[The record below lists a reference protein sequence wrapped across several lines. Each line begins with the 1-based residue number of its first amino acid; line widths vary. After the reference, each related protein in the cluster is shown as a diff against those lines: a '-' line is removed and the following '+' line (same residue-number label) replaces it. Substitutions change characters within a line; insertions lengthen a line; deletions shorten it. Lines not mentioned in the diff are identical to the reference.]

1 MGGCG
6 SDTFGTVSFTPGS
19 PVSLG
24 LSLVAKSPCRYQPN
38 LPKAEV
44 DAGFALQ
51 S

>member
-1 MGGCG
+1 
-6 SDTFGTVSFTPGS
+6 
-19 PVSLG
+19 

-51 S
+51 VREVRGDRSRISVFMSDRY